1 MKFLAK
7 MQQIFN
13 NTRVQIKSEVFSV
26 YHLFHSFP
34 LSTVHNLL
42 NLYLPVQALKSN
54 MQKKTIDNMLSDLK
68 EMTAEYDQPSPDK
81 KVNPLIYY

>member
-1 MKFLAK
+1 
-7 MQQIFN
+7 MQQFFN

-26 YHLFHSFP
+26 YNLLIFHSFH

-42 NLYLPVQALKSN
+42 NLYLPIQALKSN

-68 EMTAEYDQPSPDK
+68 EMTAEYDQPSPNK
-81 KVNPLIYY
+81 KVNLLIYY

>member
-1 MKFLAK
+1 

-26 YHLFHSFP
+26 YNLLLFHSFP

-42 NLYLPVQALKSN
+42 NLYLLVQALKSN

-81 KVNPLIYY
+81 KVNPLI